1 MRMHLTPQ
9 RPTRRAGLTRR
20 KVLAGGV
27 LTVGFALAGWQS
39 PTRAGGIGGARSV
52 DPNAV
57 DTFLS
62 VNGDG
67 TVTLYCGKVDLGQG
81 LRIAMRQI
89 AGEELGIGVDKIK
102 YVEGDT
108 ALTPDQGRTS
118 GSNGIQRGGTQIRR
132 AAATARAGLIALAAQ
147 RLNVN
152 PDDLIAEGGVV
163 RSKSGANNGG
173 SNGGTGIRFADLV
186 AGGNFNL
193 KLDPK
198 APLKNPAT
206 YSLVGKPLPRP
217 DVPAKCTGTFTYMQD
232 FSLPGMVHARVIRPP
247 AIGAKLIAVDETSI
261 KNLPGASVVR
271 IQDFLAVI
279 ADDEWTAVRA
289 AGTLR
294 AQWSEWSGL
303 PAQDKLVATL
313 RAKTDLTDEMLV
325 SRGGEQAGNY
335 GALSRSAS
343 YYWPMQSHGSI
354 GPSCAVADVDKEAA
368 TVWTASQGTHGNRKT
383 FARFLRLPEDQVRL
397 IYLEGAGCYGMNG
410 HEDAAADAAI
420 LSQAI
425 GRPVRVQWSRQD
437 EHGWDPK
444 GPPQLLDIS
453 GVVDSTGRIREWR
466 TEMWLP
472 QTTKGLSDIPLL
484 GPAAAGL
491 DDVRGLQPGAISQN
505 TDPPYAADK
514 VEVLAHWLKDAPL
527 RPAPIR
533 SPGKPANCFAVESFT
548 DELASAAGLDPIEF
562 RLRGLD
568 DKRGVEAIKRAAA
581 LMNWQSRP
589 SPGSGKN
596 AGNGA
601 AVMRGRGFAYV
612 HYKHSE
618 SYVAMGIDVAV
629 ERASGRIKVDR
640 VACAFDC
647 GQIINP
653 DGARA
658 QVEGS
663 ILQTLSRVLLEEVQF
678 DQSRVTSVDWN
689 SYPILR
695 FSDVPQ
701 IEIELIDR
709 PTEAPVGAG
718 EAACTT
724 VGAALANAVFD
735 ATGARLRT
743 VPFTPE
749 RVKAALGAA

>member
-217 DVPAKCTGTFTYMQD
+217 DVPAKCTGTFPYMQD

-289 AGTLR
+289 VGTLR

-354 GPSCAVADVDKEAA
+354 GPSCAIADVDKEAA

-629 ERASGRIKVDR
+629 ERASGRIKVER

>member
-118 GSNGIQRGGTQIRR
+118 GSSGIQRGGTQIRR

-289 AGTLR
+289 VGTLR

-629 ERASGRIKVDR
+629 ERASGRIKVER

>member
-232 FSLPGMVHARVIRPP
+232 FSLPGLVHARVIRPP

-303 PAQDKLVATL
+303 PAQNKLVATL

-354 GPSCAVADVDKEAA
+354 GPSCAIADVDKEAA

-453 GVVDSTGRIREWR
+453 GVVDSTGRICEWR

-629 ERASGRIKVDR
+629 ERASGRIKVER